1 MIRSRIWTS
10 QDPSIPDRA
19 SDVWFL
25 LGALLLVSL
34 LVQVIRPAALLPL
47 DIFLWRPI
55 LACTALLA
63 AGQWL
68 VYWQKK
74 TWSQVWDTLK
84 AALPF
89 ALVMA
94 LVFALINLWQQGS
107 GSLPLTLS
115 QLPVY
120 LLSIGFWPTTA
131 GPESLLRGFVFGLA
145 LGVAWHEYRATKNDL
160 RTIVG
165 AVGTWLACSLV
176 LLLPSIIILFALLFQ
191 GLPILNQTGQNI
203 VENFSRLNLNTYWS
217 NLQLT
222 RWFTGFGGQLPNM
235 MALFQITWV
244 AVIALAVTWIV
255 SGLTKFRTW
264 SIKNILSQSWDM
276 AIWVT
281 AILAGLSAG
290 WGRMPHSPLDWATWL
305 AFLIVMILLF
315 TYWRTKETKI
325 LVEGVQP
332 EGESL
337 FAAWHLPLVIIL
349 SALLGW
355 PIMQFVVAV
364 LIISWLS
371 KDGLAVKWDW
381 LKDVIS
387 WLVWMLIASASLA
400 FIRGSQTTGLIMVN
414 TVMAF
419 GLLIAP
425 ALIWR
430 SVQGKA
436 NGWFITAGCWLV
448 ASLAAAYLLQAFAVF
463 ALALLVL
470 VFCYILFKLK
480 DKTGQIMPL
489 AIILYTLAVL
499 IFIFWLPRWLNP
511 RLLPL

>member
-1 MIRSRIWTS
+1 MIRSRIWTTP
-10 QDPSIPDRA
+10 DPSTPDRA

-34 LVQVIRPAALLPL
+34 LVQVIRPATLLPL

-89 ALVMA
+89 ALVSS

-107 GSLPLTLS
+107 GSMPLTLS

-120 LLSIGFWPTTA
+120 LLSLGFWPTIA
-131 GPESLLRGFVFGLA
+131 GPESLLRGFALGLA

-176 LLLPSIIILFALLFQ
+176 LLLPSITIILALLFQ
-191 GLPILNQTGQNI
+191 GLPILNQTGQDI

-255 SGLTKFRTW
+255 SGLTKFKTW
-264 SIKNILSQSWDM
+264 SIKNILSQSWDI

-305 AFLIVMILLF
+305 AFLISMVLLF
-315 TYWRTKETKI
+315 MFWRTKIME
-325 LVEGVQP
+325 EVQS

-337 FAAWHLPLVIIL
+337 FTYWHLPLVLIFA
-349 SALLGW
+349 ALLGW
-355 PIMQFVVAV
+355 PIMQFVVAI
-364 LIISWLS
+364 LIISWLYKKS
-371 KDGLAVKWDW
+371 SRVREQGW
-381 LKDVIS
+381 LKDIIL
-387 WLVWMLIASASLA
+387 WLIWMLIASASLA
-400 FIRGSQTTGLIMVN
+400 FVRGSQTIGLSMVN
-414 TVMAF
+414 AVMAF
-419 GLLIAP
+419 GLLVAP

-430 SVQGKA
+430 SAQGKA
-436 NGWFITAGCWLV
+436 HSWFITASCWLV
-448 ASLAAAYLLQAFAVF
+448 ASLIAAYLLQAFAVF
-463 ALALLVL
+463 ALALLVV
-470 VFCYILFKLK
+470 VFCYILFRLK
-480 DKTGQIMPL
+480 DKTGQVMPL

>member
-10 QDPSIPDRA
+10 QDPSTPDRA

-34 LVQVIRPAALLPL
+34 LVQVIRPTTLLPL

-55 LACTALLA
+55 LVCTALLA

-84 AALPF
+84 AAVPS
-89 ALVMA
+89 ALVVA

-120 LLSIGFWPTTA
+120 LLSIGFWPAMA

-165 AVGTWLACSLV
+165 AVGTWLVCSLV
-176 LLLPSIIILFALLFQ
+176 LLLPSIIIILTLLFE
-191 GLPILNQTGQNI
+191 GSLVLNQTGQNI

-235 MALFQITWV
+235 MALFQ
-244 AVIALAVTWIV
+244 VTWIAV
-255 SGLTKFRTW
+255 ITLSVTWLVNALTKFKTW
-264 SIKNILSQSWDM
+264 SIKKIISQFWDM

-290 WGRMPHSPLDWATWL
+290 WGRMPHSSLDWVSWL
-305 AFLIVMILLF
+305 AFLITIILLF
-315 TYWRTKETKI
+315 TYWRTKE
-325 LVEGVQP
+325 LNNLMDGSRP

-337 FAAWHLPLVIIL
+337 FSYWHLPLVLVL

-355 PIMQFVVAV
+355 PVMQFIVAV

-381 LKDVIS
+381 LKDVVS
-387 WLVWMLIASASLA
+387 WLVWMLIAGASLA
-400 FIRGSQTTGLIMVN
+400 FIRGSQTTGLSMVN
-414 TVMAF
+414 TIMAF
-419 GLLIAP
+419 GLLMAP
-425 ALIWR
+425 LFIWR
-430 SVQGKA
+430 SVQNRA
-436 NGWFITAGCWLV
+436 HGWLITAGCWLV
-448 ASLAAAYLLQAFAVF
+448 TSLVAAYLLQAFAVF

-470 VFCYILFKLK
+470 VFCYILFRLK
-480 DKTGQIMPL
+480 DKAGQVMPF
-489 AIILYTLAVL
+489 AIILYILAVL
-499 IFIFWLPRWLNP
+499 IFIYWLPRWLNP

>member
-10 QDPSIPDRA
+10 PDPSAPDRA

-34 LVQVIRPAALLPL
+34 LVQVIRPATLLPL

-89 ALVMA
+89 ALVSA

-115 QLPVY
+115 QLPAY

-131 GPESLLRGFVFGLA
+131 GPESLLRGFAFGLA
-145 LGVAWHEYRATKNDL
+145 LGVAWHEYHATKNDL

-176 LLLPSIIILFALLFQ
+176 LLLPSIIIILALLFE
-191 GLPILNQTGQNI
+191 GSPVLNQTGQNI

-244 AVIALAVTWIV
+244 AVIALSVTWLINA
-255 SGLTKFRTW
+255 LTKFKTW
-264 SIKNILSQSWDM
+264 SIKNILSQSWNM
-276 AIWVT
+276 AIWAT

-305 AFLIVMILLF
+305 VFLMMVILLYTF
-315 TYWRTKETKI
+315 WRGKESTQ
-325 LVEGVQP
+325 E
-332 EGESL
+332 ESL
-337 FAAWHLPLVIIL
+337 FVYWHLPLVLLL

-355 PIMQFVVAV
+355 PVMQFIVAV

-381 LKDVIS
+381 LKDVVL
-387 WLVWMLIASASLA
+387 WLVWMLIAGASLA
-400 FIRGSQTTGLIMVN
+400 FVRGSQATGLIMVN

-436 NGWFITAGCWLV
+436 HGWFITAGCWLV
-448 ASLAAAYLLQAFAVF
+448 TSLVAAYLLQAFAVF

-470 VFCYILFKLK
+470 AFCYILFKLK
-480 DKTGQIMPL
+480 DKAGQAMPF